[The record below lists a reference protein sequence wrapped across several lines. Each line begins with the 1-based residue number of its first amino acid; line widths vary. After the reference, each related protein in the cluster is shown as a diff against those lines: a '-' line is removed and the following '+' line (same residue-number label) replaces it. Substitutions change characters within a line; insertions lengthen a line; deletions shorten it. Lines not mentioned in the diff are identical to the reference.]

1 MDPSPSPARATPG
14 NSLTQLIDRFSTLLL
29 REPDDRSELL
39 KLLHGA
45 HERDLVD
52 AEALTIIEGALTVSE
67 MTVRDIMVPRQQ
79 MNTLSATQPLAQT
92 IRKVIDSG
100 HSRLPVI
107 GEEDDDVRGVI
118 LSKDLLRSIGNSNFR
133 LEDWLRPAMFIPE
146 SKPLNVLLRE
156 FRISHTHMAL
166 VIDEFGSLAG
176 LVTIEDVLEEIVG
189 EIEDEHDQAQL
200 DTDIQLDATGRY
212 RVKAQTPIDTFNEKF
227 GCELDERE
235 AQTIG
240 GQIVHHLGRVPRR
253 NESIELNGL
262 LFRVVRADNRRL
274 YSLMVEDL
282 REPDTGTDNESTPQ
296 DSGEDH

>member
-79 MNTLSATQPLAQT
+79 MHTVSAAQPLAQT

-100 HSRLPVI
+100 HSRLPAM
-107 GEEDDDVRGVI
+107 GEEDDDVRGII
-118 LSKDLLRSIGNSNFR
+118 LAKDLLRSIGNSNFR
-133 LEDWLRPAMFIPE
+133 IDDWLRPAMFIPE

-200 DTDIQLDATGRY
+200 DTDIQLDASGRY
-212 RVKAQTPIDTFNEKF
+212 RVKAQTPVDTFNQAF
-227 GCELDERE
+227 DCNFDEHD
-235 AQTIG
+235 AHTLG
-240 GQIVHHLGRVPRR
+240 GQIVHYLGRVPRR

-262 LFRVVRADNRRL
+262 LFRVIRADNRRL
-274 YSLMVEDL
+274 YSLMVEIL
-282 REPDTGTDNESTPQ
+282 GEPDTETESQSEPQ
-296 DSGEDH
+296 ASGEDH

>member
-1 MDPSPSPARATPG
+1 MDPSSSPARATPG
-14 NSLTQLIDRFSTLLL
+14 NSLTQLIDRFSTMLL

-79 MNTLSATQPLAQT
+79 MNTLSAAQPLAQT

-107 GEEDDDVRGVI
+107 GEEDDDVRGII
-118 LSKDLLRSIGNSNFR
+118 LAKDLLRSIGNSNFR

-200 DTDIQLDATGRY
+200 DTDIQLDASGRY
-212 RVKAQTPIDTFNEKF
+212 RVKAQTPIDAFNDKF
-227 GCELDERE
+227 DCALDERE

-253 NESIELNGL
+253 NESVELNGL

-282 REPDTGTDNESTPQ
+282 REPGAEANNESAPQ

>member
-1 MDPSPSPARATPG
+1 M
-14 NSLTQLIDRFSTLLL
+14 LL

-45 HERDLVD
+45 HERNLVD

-79 MNTLSATQPLAQT
+79 MHTLSATQPLAQT

-107 GEEDDDVRGVI
+107 GEEDDDVRGII
-118 LSKDLLRSIGNSNFR
+118 LAKDLLRSIGNSNFR

-200 DTDIQLDATGRY
+200 DTDIQLDASGRY
-212 RVKAQTPIDTFNEKF
+212 RVKAQTPVDRFNEAF
-227 GCELDERE
+227 STQFDDQDAHTL
-235 AQTIG
+235 G
-240 GQIVHHLGRVPRR
+240 GQIVHYLGRVPRR
-253 NESIELNGL
+253 NESVELNGL
-262 LFRVVRADNRRL
+262 LFRVIRADNRRL
-274 YSLMVEDL
+274 YSLMVEVL
-282 REPDTGTDNESTPQ
+282 EPPASDDSTPQ
-296 DSGEDH
+296 ADPDNGDDA

>member
-1 MDPSPSPARATPG
+1 
-14 NSLTQLIDRFSTLLL
+14 
-29 REPDDRSELL
+29 
-39 KLLHGA
+39 
-45 HERDLVD
+45 
-52 AEALTIIEGALTVSE
+52 
-67 MTVRDIMVPRQQ
+67 
-79 MNTLSATQPLAQT
+79 
-92 IRKVIDSG
+92 
-100 HSRLPVI
+100 
-107 GEEDDDVRGVI
+107 
-118 LSKDLLRSIGNSNFR
+118 
-133 LEDWLRPAMFIPE
+133 MFIPE

-189 EIEDEHDQAQL
+189 EIEDEHDAAQL
-200 DTDIQLDATGRY
+200 DTDIQLDASGRY
-212 RVKAQTPIDTFNEKF
+212 RVKAQTPVDTFNEKF
-227 GCELDERE
+227 SCELDERE

-282 REPDTGTDNESTPQ
+282 RHETSAQPIAAEGT
-296 DSGEDH
+296 GEDH

>member
-1 MDPSPSPARATPG
+1 MA
-14 NSLTQLIDRFSTLLL
+14 
-29 REPDDRSELL
+29 
-39 KLLHGA
+39 
-45 HERDLVD
+45 
-52 AEALTIIEGALTVSE
+52 E

-79 MNTLSATQPLAQT
+79 IQTISAGLPLAQT
-92 IRKVIDSG
+92 IRKTIDSG
-100 HSRLPVI
+100 HSRLPVL
-107 GEEDDDVRGVI
+107 GEDDDDVRGIV
-118 LSKDLLRSIGNSNFR
+118 LAKDLLRSIGNSNFR

-146 SKPLNVLLRE
+146 SKPFNVLLRE
-156 FRISHTHMAL
+156 FRVSHTHMAL

-189 EIEDEHDQAQL
+189 EIEDEHDAAQL
-200 DTDIQLDATGRY
+200 DTDIQLDASGRY
-212 RVKAQTPIDTFNEKF
+212 RVKAQTPVDTFNEKF
-227 GCELDERE
+227 SCELDERE

-282 REPDTGTDNESTPQ
+282 RHETSAQPIAAES
-296 DSGEDH
+296 SGEDH

>member
-14 NSLTQLIDRFSTLLL
+14 NSLTQLIDRFSTMLL

-45 HERDLVD
+45 HERNLVD

-79 MNTLSATQPLAQT
+79 MHTLSATQPLAQT

-107 GEEDDDVRGVI
+107 GEEDDDVRGII
-118 LSKDLLRSIGNSNFR
+118 LAKDLLRSIGNSNFR

-200 DTDIQLDATGRY
+200 DTDIQLDASGRY
-212 RVKAQTPIDTFNEKF
+212 RVKAQTPVDRFNEAF
-227 GCELDERE
+227 STQFDDQDAHTL
-235 AQTIG
+235 G
-240 GQIVHHLGRVPRR
+240 GQIVQYLGRVPRR
-253 NESIELNGL
+253 NESVELNGL
-262 LFRVVRADNRRL
+262 LFRVIRADNRRL
-274 YSLMVEDL
+274 YSLMVEVL
-282 REPDTGTDNESTPQ
+282 EPPATNDNSQQEESHNG
-296 DSGEDH
+296 DDA

>member
-1 MDPSPSPARATPG
+1 MDPSPTPARATPG

-45 HERDLVD
+45 HERNLVD

-79 MNTLSATQPLAQT
+79 LLTVSANQPLAQT

-100 HSRLPVI
+100 HSRLPVM
-107 GEEDDDVRGVI
+107 GEEEDDVRGVI
-118 LSKDLLRSIGNSNFR
+118 LAKDLLRSIGNSNFR

-189 EIEDEHDQAQL
+189 EIEDEHDSAQL

-212 RVKAQTPIDTFNEKF
+212 RVKAQTPVNSFNEKF

-253 NESIELNGL
+253 NESVELNGL
-262 LFRVVRADNRRL
+262 LFRVIRADNRRL

-282 REPDTGTDNESTPQ
+282 RQQEEDASDAEGTAGN
-296 DSGEDH
+296 GEDY

>member
-1 MDPSPSPARATPG
+1 MDPSSTPARATPG
-14 NSLTQLIDRFSTLLL
+14 NSLTQLIDRFSTMLL

-107 GEEDDDVRGVI
+107 GEEDDDVRGII
-118 LSKDLLRSIGNSNFR
+118 LAKDLLRSIGNSNFR

-282 REPDTGTDNESTPQ
+282 REPDTGNDSTPQ

>member
-1 MDPSPSPARATPG
+1 MDPSSTPARATPG

-45 HERDLVD
+45 HERNLVD

-79 MNTLSATQPLAQT
+79 MHTVSAAQPLAQT

-100 HSRLPVI
+100 HSRLPVM
-107 GEEDDDVRGVI
+107 GDEEDDVRGII
-118 LSKDLLRSIGNSNFR
+118 LAKDLLRSISNSSFR
-133 LEDWLRPAMFIPE
+133 LEEWLRPAMFIPE

-200 DTDIQLDATGRY
+200 DTDIQLDASGRF
-212 RVKAQTPIDTFNEKF
+212 RVKAQTPIASFNDKF

-282 REPDTGTDNESTPQ
+282 RETESTKQSDTDPQ
-296 DSGEDH
+296 ASGEDH

>member
-107 GEEDDDVRGVI
+107 GEEDDDVRGII
-118 LSKDLLRSIGNSNFR
+118 LAKDLLRSIGNSNFR

-253 NESIELNGL
+253 NESVELNGL

-282 REPDTGTDNESTPQ
+282 REPDTDTDNESTPQ

>member
-1 MDPSPSPARATPG
+1 MDPSPTPARATPG
-14 NSLTQLIDRFSTLLL
+14 NSLTQLIDRFSTMLL

-45 HERDLVD
+45 HERNLVD
-52 AEALTIIEGALTVSE
+52 AEALTIIEGAITVAE

-79 MNTLSATQPLAQT
+79 IHTVSADQPLPQT
-92 IRKVIDSG
+92 IRKAIDSG
-100 HSRLPVI
+100 HSRLPLI
-107 GEEDDDVRGVI
+107 GEDDDDVRGI
-118 LSKDLLRSIGNSNFR
+118 LLAKDLLRSIGNPNFR

-200 DTDIQLDATGRY
+200 DTDIQLDASGRY
-212 RVKAQTPIDTFNEKF
+212 RVKAQTPVDRFNDAF
-227 GCELDERE
+227 DCQFDDQV
-235 AQTIG
+235 AHTVG
-240 GQIVHHLGRVPRR
+240 GQIVHYLGRVPRR

-262 LFRVVRADNRRL
+262 LFRVIRADNRRL
-274 YSLMVEDL
+274 YSLMVEVLEQPTSNDQAPQEDL
-282 REPDTGTDNESTPQ
+282 HNGDDA
-296 DSGEDH
+296 

>member
-1 MDPSPSPARATPG
+1 MDPSPTPARATPG
-14 NSLTQLIDRFSTLLL
+14 NSLTQLIDRFSTMLL

-45 HERDLVD
+45 HERNLVD
-52 AEALTIIEGALTVSE
+52 AEALAIIEGAITVAE

-79 MNTLSATQPLAQT
+79 IHTISADQPLPQA

-107 GEEDDDVRGVI
+107 GENDDDVRGII
-118 LSKDLLRSIGNSNFR
+118 LAKDLLRSIGNSNFR
-133 LEDWLRPAMFIPE
+133 IEDWLRPAMFIPE

-200 DTDIQLDATGRY
+200 DTNIQLDASGRY
-212 RVKAQTPIDTFNEKF
+212 RVKAQTPVETFNEAF
-227 GCELDERE
+227 GCTLDEHD
-235 AQTIG
+235 AHTIG
-240 GQIVHHLGRVPRR
+240 GQIVHYLGRVPRR
-253 NESIELNGL
+253 NESLELNGL
-262 LFRVVRADNRRL
+262 LIRIIRADNRRL
-274 YSLMVEDL
+274 YNLMVEVLKNDDDQTHPL
-282 REPDTGTDNESTPQ
+282 DETER
-296 DSGEDH
+296 SGEDH

>member
-79 MNTLSATQPLAQT
+79 MHTVSAAQPLAQT

-100 HSRLPVI
+100 HSRLPVM
-107 GEEDDDVRGVI
+107 GEEDDDVRGII
-118 LSKDLLRSIGNSNFR
+118 LAKDLLRSIGNSNFR

-189 EIEDEHDQAQL
+189 EIEDEHDSAQL
-200 DTDIQLDATGRY
+200 DTDIQLDASGRY
-212 RVKAQTPIDTFNEKF
+212 RVKAQTPVDTFNQAF
-227 GCELDERE
+227 DCNFDEHD
-235 AQTIG
+235 AHTLG
-240 GQIVHHLGRVPRR
+240 GQIVHYLGRVPRR

-262 LFRVVRADNRRL
+262 LFRVIRADNRRL
-274 YSLMVEDL
+274 YSLMVEIL
-282 REPDTGTDNESTPQ
+282 GESDTETTSKSAPHA
-296 DSGEDH
+296 SGEDH

>member
-1 MDPSPSPARATPG
+1 MDPSPTPARATPG
-14 NSLTQLIDRFSTLLL
+14 NKLNQLIDRFSALLL

-39 KLLHGA
+39 QLLHGA
-45 HERDLVD
+45 HERNLVD
-52 AEALTIIEGALTVSE
+52 AEALTIIEGAITVSE

-79 MNTLSATQPLAQT
+79 MQTVSAAQPLAQT

-100 HSRLPVI
+100 HSRLPVM
-107 GEEDDDVRGVI
+107 GDDEDDARGIV
-118 LSKDLLRSIGNSNFR
+118 LAKDLLRSIGNSNFR

-166 VIDEFGSLAG
+166 VIDEFGALAG

-200 DTDIQLDATGRY
+200 DSDVQLDASGRY
-212 RVKAQTPIDTFNEKF
+212 RVKAQMPVPAFNEAF
-227 GCELDERE
+227 ACEFDDQE

-240 GQIVHHLGRVPRR
+240 GQIVHYLGRVPRR
-253 NESIELNGL
+253 NESVELNGL

-274 YSLMVEDL
+274 YTLMVEDL
-282 REPDTGTDNESTPQ
+282 RHLDEAHTEGDGI
-296 DSGEDH
+296 

>member
-14 NSLTQLIDRFSTLLL
+14 NSLTQLIDRFSTMLL

-107 GEEDDDVRGVI
+107 GEEDDDVRGII

-200 DTDIQLDATGRY
+200 DTDIQLDASGRY

-227 GCELDERE
+227 DCELDERE

-282 REPDTGTDNESTPQ
+282 REPDAQTNSESAPQ

>member
-1 MDPSPSPARATPG
+1 M
-14 NSLTQLIDRFSTLLL
+14 LL

-45 HERDLVD
+45 HERNLVD

-79 MNTLSATQPLAQT
+79 MHTLSATQPLAQT

-107 GEEDDDVRGVI
+107 GEEDDDVRGII
-118 LSKDLLRSIGNSNFR
+118 LAKDLLRSIGNSNFR

-156 FRISHTHMAL
+156 FRISHTHMSL

-200 DTDIQLDATGRY
+200 DTDIQLDASGRY
-212 RVKAQTPIDTFNEKF
+212 RVKAQTPVDRFNEAF
-227 GCELDERE
+227 STQFDDQDAHTL
-235 AQTIG
+235 G
-240 GQIVHHLGRVPRR
+240 GQIVHYLGRVPRR
-253 NESIELNGL
+253 NESVELNGL
-262 LFRVVRADNRRL
+262 LFRVIRADNRRL
-274 YSLMVEDL
+274 YSLMVEVL
-282 REPDTGTDNESTPQ
+282 EPPASDDSTPQ
-296 DSGEDH
+296 ADPDNGDDA

>member
-1 MDPSPSPARATPG
+1 MDPSPTPARATPG

-45 HERDLVD
+45 HERNLVD
-52 AEALTIIEGALTVSE
+52 AEALTIIEGAITVAE

-79 MNTLSATQPLAQT
+79 IQTISAGLPLAQT
-92 IRKVIDSG
+92 IRKTIDSG
-100 HSRLPVI
+100 HSRLPVL
-107 GEEDDDVRGVI
+107 GEDDDDVRGIV
-118 LSKDLLRSIGNSNFR
+118 LAKDLLRSIGNSNFR

-200 DTDIQLDATGRY
+200 DTDIQLDASGRY
-212 RVKAQTPIDTFNEKF
+212 RVKAQTPVDRFNDAF
-227 GCELDERE
+227 DCQFDDQV
-235 AQTIG
+235 AHTVG
-240 GQIVHHLGRVPRR
+240 GQIVHYLGRVPRR

-262 LFRVVRADNRRL
+262 LFRVIRADNRRL
-274 YSLMVEDL
+274 YSLMVEVLEQPTSHDQAPQEDL
-282 REPDTGTDNESTPQ
+282 HNGDDA
-296 DSGEDH
+296 

>member
-14 NSLTQLIDRFSTLLL
+14 NSLTQLLDRFSTMLL

-107 GEEDDDVRGVI
+107 GEEDDDVRGII
-118 LSKDLLRSIGNSNFR
+118 LAKDLLRSIGNSNFR

-200 DTDIQLDATGRY
+200 DTDIQLDASGRF
-212 RVKAQTPIDTFNEKF
+212 RVKAQTPITTFNEKF

-282 REPDTGTDNESTPQ
+282 REPDISTSSESEPQ
-296 DSGEDH
+296 ASGEDH

>member
-1 MDPSPSPARATPG
+1 MDPSPTPARATPG

-45 HERDLVD
+45 HERNLVD
-52 AEALTIIEGALTVSE
+52 AEALTIIEGAITVAE

-79 MNTLSATQPLAQT
+79 IQTISAGLPLAQT
-92 IRKVIDSG
+92 IRKTIDSG
-100 HSRLPVI
+100 HSRLPVL
-107 GEEDDDVRGVI
+107 GEDDDDVRGIV
-118 LSKDLLRSIGNSNFR
+118 LAKDLLRSIGNSNFR

-156 FRISHTHMAL
+156 FRVSHTHMAL

-189 EIEDEHDQAQL
+189 EIEDEHDAAQL
-200 DTDIQLDATGRY
+200 DTDIQLDASGRY
-212 RVKAQTPIDTFNEKF
+212 RVKAQTPVDTFNEKF
-227 GCELDERE
+227 SCELDERE

-282 REPDTGTDNESTPQ
+282 RHETSAQPIAAES
-296 DSGEDH
+296 SGEDH

>member
-14 NSLTQLIDRFSTLLL
+14 NSLTQLIDRFSTMLL

-45 HERDLVD
+45 HERNLVD

-79 MNTLSATQPLAQT
+79 MHTLSATQPLAQT

-107 GEEDDDVRGVI
+107 GEEDDDVRGII
-118 LSKDLLRSIGNSNFR
+118 LAKDLLRSIGNSNFR

-200 DTDIQLDATGRY
+200 DTDIQLDASGRY
-212 RVKAQTPIDTFNEKF
+212 RVKAQTPVDRFNEAF
-227 GCELDERE
+227 STQFDDQDAHTL
-235 AQTIG
+235 G
-240 GQIVHHLGRVPRR
+240 GQIVHYLGRVPRR
-253 NESIELNGL
+253 NESVELNGL
-262 LFRVVRADNRRL
+262 LFRVIRADNRRL
-274 YSLMVEDL
+274 YSLMVEVL
-282 REPDTGTDNESTPQ
+282 EPPANNENTQ
-296 DSGEDH
+296 QEELHNGDDA

>member
-14 NSLTQLIDRFSTLLL
+14 NSLTQLIDRFSTMLL

-45 HERDLVD
+45 HERNLVD

-79 MNTLSATQPLAQT
+79 MHTLSATQPLAQT

-107 GEEDDDVRGVI
+107 GEEDDDVRGII
-118 LSKDLLRSIGNSNFR
+118 LAKDLLRSIGNSNFR

-200 DTDIQLDATGRY
+200 DTDIQLDASGRY
-212 RVKAQTPIDTFNEKF
+212 RVKAQTPVDRFNEAF
-227 GCELDERE
+227 STQFDDQDAHTL
-235 AQTIG
+235 G
-240 GQIVHHLGRVPRR
+240 GQIVHYLGRVPRR
-253 NESIELNGL
+253 NESVELNGL
-262 LFRVVRADNRRL
+262 LFRVIRADNRRL
-274 YSLMVEDL
+274 YSLMVEAL
-282 REPDTGTDNESTPQ
+282 EPPASEDSAPQAELDNG
-296 DSGEDH
+296 DDA

>member
-79 MNTLSATQPLAQT
+79 MHTVSAAQPLAQT

-100 HSRLPVI
+100 HSRLPVM
-107 GEEDDDVRGVI
+107 GEEDDDVRGII
-118 LSKDLLRSIGNSNFR
+118 LAKDLLRSIGNSNFR
-133 LEDWLRPAMFIPE
+133 LDDWLRPAMFIPE

-200 DTDIQLDATGRY
+200 DTDIQLDASGRY
-212 RVKAQTPIDTFNEKF
+212 RVKAQTPVDTFNQAF
-227 GCELDERE
+227 DCNFDEHD
-235 AQTIG
+235 AHTLG
-240 GQIVHHLGRVPRR
+240 GQIVHYLGRVPRR

-262 LFRVVRADNRRL
+262 LFRVIRADNRRL
-274 YSLMVEDL
+274 YSLMVEIL
-282 REPDTGTDNESTPQ
+282 GEPDTETESQSEPQ
-296 DSGEDH
+296 ASGEDH

>member
-1 MDPSPSPARATPG
+1 MDPSPTPARATPG

-45 HERDLVD
+45 HERNLVD

-79 MNTLSATQPLAQT
+79 LLTVSANQPLAQT

-100 HSRLPVI
+100 HSRLPVM
-107 GEEDDDVRGVI
+107 GEEEDDVRGVI
-118 LSKDLLRSIGNSNFR
+118 LAKDLLRSIGNSNFR

-189 EIEDEHDQAQL
+189 EIEDEHDSAQL

-212 RVKAQTPIDTFNEKF
+212 RVKAQTPVNSFNEKF

-253 NESIELNGL
+253 NESVELNGL
-262 LFRVVRADNRRL
+262 LFRVIRADNRRL

-282 REPDTGTDNESTPQ
+282 RQQEEDASDAEGTSGN
-296 DSGEDH
+296 GEDY